1 MANKPVYKNGL
12 PVVLNGQAVM
22 VATEEATA
30 KEWALLASQTLE
42 EAAQVVSV
50 QLSSPTKHFITQ
62 MWCPKTDAES
72 NPLYINLSID
82 NGGTANGNIWSHLSA
97 RMPSKDNVTQ
107 VTVEARSLEDGNWVV
122 SAYANF
128 GGAYGHATP
137 YNVVNTVPPV
147 IQNNGENTAQT
158 VKIAVVTN
166 NDAAQNFPIGSV
178 LRVWGKPEEEKST

>member
-1 MANKPVYKNGL
+1 MALKPVYKNGL
-12 PVVLNGQAVM
+12 PVVLNGQTVM

-42 EAAQVVSV
+42 EAAQAVSV

-72 NPLYINLSID
+72 NPMYINLSIN
-82 NGGTANGNIWSHLSA
+82 NGGTTWGNIWAYLSA
-97 RMPSKDNVTQ
+97 KMPSKDYVTQ
-107 VTVEARSLEDGNWVV
+107 VTVEARSLEDGNWAI

-128 GGAYGHATP
+128 GGEYGRATS

-158 VKIAVVTN
+158 VKIGVIVN

-178 LRVWGKPEEEKST
+178 FRVWGKLEEEEST